1 MTRMPV
7 PFLRVIT
14 GTLPVEAVKAK
25 ARERGVSVNDYLA
38 GVICYAF
45 LRLQQMEGN
54 RRLYPVKL
62 SVPVNLRSFY
72 PSRTVRNFATFVN
85 PGVDPRYGDYDLE
98 EIIQHIHHFMR
109 LRLN

>member
-62 SVPVNLRSFY
+62 SVPGQPAVVLSLPHGAEFCHLCQSRRGSPLR
-72 PSRTVRNFATFVN
+72 
-85 PGVDPRYGDYDLE
+85 
-98 EIIQHIHHFMR
+98 
-109 LRLN
+109 